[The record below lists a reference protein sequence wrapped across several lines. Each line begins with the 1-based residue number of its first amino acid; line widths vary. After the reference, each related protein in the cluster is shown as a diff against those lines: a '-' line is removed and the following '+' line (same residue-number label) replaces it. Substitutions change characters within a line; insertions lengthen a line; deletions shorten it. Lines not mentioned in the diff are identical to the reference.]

1 MDLNI
6 ARKEQRTA
14 NTGFASG
21 GLTCKLGALCSE
33 TLPNAKPENVSS
45 KHLATPNN
53 NSNMDIEY
61 SFDKRPT
68 ADQIIELY
76 DNAGLPRPTYDK
88 ERIQKMYDNSN
99 LIVTAW
105 DNDLLVGVSRSIT
118 DWVWACYLSDLAV
131 RDDYKKEGIGKQL
144 INLTKEKVGDQSM
157 VLLLSVPTAMEYYPK
172 VGFKKQE
179 SSFIIDRAEWK
190 LTQ

>member
-1 MDLNI
+1 
-6 ARKEQRTA
+6 
-14 NTGFASG
+14 
-21 GLTCKLGALCSE
+21 
-33 TLPNAKPENVSS
+33 
-45 KHLATPNN
+45 
-53 NSNMDIEY
+53 MDIEY

-88 ERIQKMYDNSN
+88 ERIQKMFDNSN

-105 DNDLLVGVSRSIT
+105 HNNLLAGVARSIT

-131 RDDYKKEGIGKQL
+131 RDKYKKEGIGRQL
-144 INLTKEKVGDQSM
+144 INLTKEKVGNQSM

-172 VGFKKQE
+172 VGFKKQK